1 MRSFKYFIVWL
12 ALVSCSPET
21 DLQHDQ
27 AQAGASVANSG
38 QSAGVSS
45 SAQAG
50 QLVDPPTGAVGIP
63 TNLASLVVSF
73 AEVVTATA
81 GSLPFALRPDSGGSV
96 SAQLGAAVSCA
107 GTCYAIEPSG
117 QLAPSTSYAVE
128 ILAGSL
134 QFLDGK
140 PIPAA
145 NLGSFTT
152 DSSADLFAPRIQA
165 FTVSAAEGCVSVHL
179 AADEV
184 VRAEVEL
191 GAGDAQASVTS
202 DSLASTLDFAKRLPD
217 LPPAVQAQAVTR
229 IVDRAG
235 NSTVSAPVVL
245 DLPPQLP
252 RIVITEVLANPAG
265 SEITQE
271 FVEIYNAGSES
282 VALGGLRLADKSGSD
297 VLPDSAL
304 PAGAYAL
311 LVPENYNAADGKDTA
326 PRDGTLVLPLSGRL
340 AGDGLS
346 NTGEPVQLLSADGYV
361 ISQYGGWVDVSATG
375 WSGMSVKRSSFD
387 ACDGPNA
394 WSQTPTPATPGW

>member
-1 MRSFKYFIVWL
+1 MRTFQYSITWV

-27 AQAGASVANSG
+27 SQAAASAANSG
-38 QSAGVSS
+38 QSAGPSS
-45 SAQAG
+45 EAQVG
-50 QLVDPPTGAVGIP
+50 QLVDPPSGAVGIP
-63 TNLASLVVSF
+63 TNLASLVLSF
-73 AEVVTATA
+73 PELVTAAA
-81 GSLPFALRPDSGGSV
+81 GSSPFALRPDSGDSV

-107 GTCYAIEPSG
+107 GTCYATVPCG

-134 QFLDGK
+134 HFLDGK

-145 NLGSFTT
+145 SLGSFTT
-152 DSSADLFAPRIQA
+152 DSSADLFAPRIEA
-165 FTVSAAEGCVSVHL
+165 FTVSAAEGCVRVHL

-191 GAGDAQASVTS
+191 GASDAQASVTS
-202 DSLASTLDFAKRLPD
+202 DSLASTLDFAKRMPD
-217 LPPAVQAQAVTR
+217 LPAAVQAEVVAQ

-271 FVEIYNAGSES
+271 FVEIYNAGGES
-282 VALGGLRLADKSGSD
+282 VALGGMRLADKARSD
-297 VLPDSAL
+297 VLPDAAL
-304 PAGAYAL
+304 PAGAYGL
-311 LVPENYNAADGKDTA
+311 LVPRNYNDADGKDTP

-346 NTGEPVQLLSADGYV
+346 NTGELVQLLSADGYV
-361 ISQYGGWVDVSATG
+361 ISQYGGWVDVSATA
-375 WSGMSVKRSSFD
+375 WSGKSVYRISVD
-387 ACDGPNA
+387 ACDGPDA
-394 WSQTPTPATPGW
+394 WSHTPSPATPGW